1 VKIHALASLPHYKE
15 HVEAIWKHL
24 PDELRGEPRFG
35 AGTTSRGWHGT
46 DDIVMVGGFYDIDR
60 VPANRII
67 YVEHGAGQSYNGD
80 ARAREH
86 PAYHGTPHHP
96 NRVIAYIS
104 PRQEVADS
112 WDKPAYA
119 AGAPVCDPYVKGEC
133 VQLPDVP
140 VAAITFHWDAR
151 RICPEAGSALEHYVE
166 HLGDLYDELE
176 NQGFIVIAHHH
187 PRDVRLAAM
196 WRHVRVK
203 NPPIEVVPV
212 ADVRKF
218 ANLLICDNSSLMY
231 EMSYL
236 GRNVVALNAPWY
248 RRDVEHGLRFWQW
261 RGIQVDTPEELLAL
275 DFTDRSEQ
283 FPESNSRDAYDHPW
297 ANGSDGPRAADWLT
311 SLVATL

>member
-1 VKIHALASLPHYKE
+1 
-15 HVEAIWKHL
+15 
-24 PDELRGEPRFG
+24 
-35 AGTTSRGWHGT
+35 
-46 DDIVMVGGFYDIDR
+46 
-60 VPANRII
+60 
-67 YVEHGAGQSYNGD
+67 
-80 ARAREH
+80 
-86 PAYHGTPHHP
+86 
-96 NRVIAYIS
+96 
-104 PRQEVADS
+104 
-112 WDKPAYA
+112 
-119 AGAPVCDPYVKGEC
+119 
-133 VQLPDVP
+133 
-140 VAAITFHWDAR
+140 
-151 RICPEAGSALEHYVE
+151 
-166 HLGDLYDELE
+166 
-176 NQGFIVIAHHH
+176 
-187 PRDVRLAAM
+187 M